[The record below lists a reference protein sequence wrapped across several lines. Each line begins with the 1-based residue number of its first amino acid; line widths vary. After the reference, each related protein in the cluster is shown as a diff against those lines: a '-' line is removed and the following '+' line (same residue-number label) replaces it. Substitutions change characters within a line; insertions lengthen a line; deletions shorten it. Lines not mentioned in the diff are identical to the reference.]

1 MQKYLVETKV
11 DQSKLYFHGSSEA
24 KVDKLQA
31 PSFRHP
37 FYVTSDLHY
46 AMAFCTK
53 IQSQTGD
60 YNEEKIYNKNPDENF
75 VYVVTLKSTCKV
87 FDFRD
92 HTTVEFEKLFK
103 LFDEE
108 LFTWISE
115 HNVD

>member
-31 PSFRHP
+31 TSFRHP

-46 AMAFCTK
+46 SMAFCTK